1 MNALSERLRKVLEQQ
16 PGIRQALLFGSLAS
30 GRAHAGSDLDL
41 AVEAERPLTA
51 REKANL
57 IAALAAATGRP
68 VDLVD
73 LRTAGE
79 PLLGQILKNGVR
91 ILGSTDDHAAL
102 LYRHLLDSADFQP
115 CVDRILRER
124 RQAWIG

>member
-1 MNALSERLRKVLEQQ
+1 MNALTECLRKVLEQQ

-73 LRTAGE
+73 LKTAGE

-91 ILGSTDDHAAL
+91 ILGSTDDQAAL
-102 LYRHLLDSADFQP
+102 LYRHLLDNADFQP

>member
-16 PGIRQALLFGSLAS
+16 PGIRQALLLGSLAS

-41 AVEAERPLTA
+41 AVEAVRPLTA
-51 REKANL
+51 SDKANL

-73 LRTAGE
+73 LKTAGE

-91 ILGSTDDHAAL
+91 ILGSTDDQAAL
-102 LYRHLLDSADFQP
+102 LYRHLLDHADFQP
-115 CVDRILRER
+115 CVNRILRER